1 MKTLAQSAASLLAV
15 ALSALLAL
23 QAFALMRA
31 PAAWMPER
39 ITVRLAAGESL
50 ALSRAELAAVQTEG
64 TQLVLRRDARGAW
77 FVSQSGTGRAP
88 LLQSAAGEE
97 RLGSIAAAAL
107 DSFRIGA
114 HHFGSTGSASALRF
128 ASAPDNTWSYDGAT
142 LRLNGE
148 ALDDCPDTALHQRAA
163 ALWNRMAPATLTIAR
178 PLVFGGNL
186 YCGNRLG
193 LPGVAAGT
201 AIIARVKG
209 ELRLSAAATGFTDVR
224 ALPAADAAI
233 RLRDDERGLAD
244 VHALTF
250 GRTRYTLALNG
261 NELTLLPQR
270 RVALYGAPEARLP
283 EQVDWSWQRRTLWS
297 GGHGGLWAGLAAAL
311 AALWLLKLAS
321 SATAGHAPRRGNILS
336 GGGAARHGWLPR
348 WLSALRRRMPGAVA
362 TASGGVMRWALHGS
376 GVASGQGAKSAG
388 HAAGSGAGGQAKP
401 GGRSASG
408 SVVRLAMLASVSWRS
423 ADGVVRD
430 LDDARRARSRA
441 AALMQAMRLP
451 AAWLAAL
458 AVALCGTA
466 IILMAR
472 AGTPPAA
479 AASLLLLA
487 CTCALWMLAVPR
499 LPLACGA
506 ALLLFAAGTLSQL
519 ELGLAGMDTAW
530 LRYYQKTT
538 ALFAIGSGLVIA
550 WLLWRRMRKPAMPQR
565 WVEWLFALLAAAALL
580 ALAAQV
586 VWGDETGVFD
596 LQPVELAKLALTA
609 LTAHCLA
616 LRLGW
621 RTDTKRAP
629 GHMKRWL
636 RLAAPAL
643 LFASLLGLA
652 LVQVDDYSPLLLLMI
667 WSAVML
673 LAYAVAAGKRWLAA
687 VPVLLAIACAAGVFA
702 LRSAGPAEA
711 EALPGAFYADRFQVW
726 LDPAR
731 HPHTGQ
737 QLLQGAAAVADGGW
751 RGADGLFG
759 IATLGQPAPTLLS
772 IPAVQDDFA
781 PSFLLNRHGL
791 LAALMLWCVQAA
803 FVIGLLA
810 AAIRNGRYA
819 AALRDFRLAWQYRL
833 RSFLLCGGAA
843 FVAGHLLLSWGTN
856 LAIFP
861 IMGQPMSFLS
871 AGGSHLLFFL
881 LPLLGISAASASTE
895 EE

>member
-1 MKTLAQSAASLLAV
+1 MRALAQNAASLLAV
-15 ALSALLAL
+15 ALCALLAL

-31 PAAWMPER
+31 PAAWTPER

-50 ALSRAELAAVQTEG
+50 ALSRAGLAAVQTDG
-64 TQLVLRRDARGAW
+64 AQLVLRRDAAGAW
-77 FVSQSGTGRAP
+77 LVSQSGAGRAP

-107 DSFRIGA
+107 GSFRIGA
-114 HHFGSTGSASALRF
+114 HQFGSTGSAGALRF
-128 ASAPDNTWSYDGAT
+128 QSAPDKTWSYDGAT
-142 LRLNGE
+142 LRLNGQ

-163 ALWNRMAPATLTIAR
+163 ALWNRMAPAALTIAR

-193 LPGVAAGT
+193 LSGVAAGT
-201 AIIARVKG
+201 AMIARTRG
-209 ELRLSAAATGFTDVR
+209 ELRLSVAAAGLTDVS
-224 ALPAADAAI
+224 ASPAGGDAV
-233 RLRDDERGLAD
+233 RLHDDERSLAG
-244 VHALTF
+244 VQALAF
-250 GRTRYTLALNG
+250 GRTRYALALHG
-261 NELTLLPQR
+261 IELTLMPQR

-283 EQVDWSWQRRTLWS
+283 EQVDWSWQRRALWT

-311 AALWLLKLAS
+311 AGLWLLKLAS
-321 SATAGHAPRRGNILS
+321 SAGALPAPRRGNILS
-336 GGGAARHGWLPR
+336 GSG
-348 WLSALRRRMPGAVA
+348 
-362 TASGGVMRWALHGS
+362 TA
-376 GVASGQGAKSAG
+376 
-388 HAAGSGAGGQAKP
+388 GAGGLRRLLPAALQRTTP
-401 GGRSASG
+401 SGRPAGG
-408 SVVRLAMLASVSWRS
+408 SVVRLAMLASVPWRS

-430 LDDARRARSRA
+430 LDAVRRARSRA
-441 AALMQAMRLP
+441 AALMQALRTP

-458 AVALCGTA
+458 AITLCGVV
-466 IILMAR
+466 IMLMTR
-472 AGTPPAA
+472 AGAPPAA
-479 AASLLLLA
+479 SASLLLLA
-487 CTCALWMLAVPR
+487 CAVALWMLAVPR

-506 ALLLFAAGTLSQL
+506 ALLLCAAGTLSQL

-530 LRYYQKTT
+530 LRHYQKTT
-538 ALFAIGSGLVIA
+538 ALFAIGSGIAIA
-550 WLLWRRMRKPAMPQR
+550 WQLWRSARKPAMPQR
-565 WVEWLFALLAAAALL
+565 WVEWLFALLAAGALL

-596 LQPVELAKLALTA
+596 LQPVEPAKLALTA

-621 RTDTKRAP
+621 RAESKRAP
-629 GHMKRWL
+629 GHLKRWL

-652 LVQVDDYSPLLLLMI
+652 LVQVDDYSPLLLLII
-667 WSAVML
+667 WSAAML
-673 LAYAVAAGKRWLAA
+673 LAYAAAARKPWLAA
-687 VPVLLAIACAAGVFA
+687 LPLLLAIACAAAVFA
-702 LRSAGPAEA
+702 LRSAGPAKA
-711 EALPGAFYADRFQVW
+711 EALPGSFYADRFQVW

-737 QLLQGAAAVADGGW
+737 QLLQGAAAVAEGGW

-759 IATLGQPAPTLLS
+759 ITTLGQPAPALLA

-810 AAIRNGRYA
+810 AAIRNGRHA

-871 AGGSHLLFFL
+871 AAGSHLLFFL

>member
-1 MKTLAQSAASLLAV
+1 MKMGAFTRSAGSLLAV
-15 ALSALLAL
+15 LLATLLAL

-31 PAAWMPER
+31 PAAWMPGR
-39 ITVRLAAGESL
+39 ITVRLAAGEAL
-50 ALSRAELAAVQTEG
+50 ALSRADLAAVQTEG
-64 TQLVLRRDARGAW
+64 AQLVLRRDAAGAW
-77 FVSQSGTGRAP
+77 LVRQSGAGRAP
-88 LLQSAAGEE
+88 LLQSDAGEE
-97 RLGSIAAAAL
+97 RLGSIAAARL
-107 DSFRIGA
+107 RSFRIGA
-114 HHFGSTGSASALRF
+114 QSFNSAGSDGVLRF
-128 ASAPDNTWSYDGAT
+128 QPAAGQAWSYDGAT
-142 LRLNGE
+142 LRLNGA

-163 ALWNRMAPATLTIAR
+163 ALWNRMAPAALTIAR

-201 AIIARVKG
+201 AIIARTKG
-209 ELRLSAAATGFTDVR
+209 ELRLSAAATGYTDVS
-224 ALPAADAAI
+224 ASPAAGTAI
-233 RLRDDERGLAD
+233 RLRDDERGLAG
-244 VHALTF
+244 VRALTF
-250 GRTRYTLALNG
+250 GRTRYELALHG

-283 EQVDWSWQRRTLWS
+283 EQVDWSWQRRTLWTGS
-297 GGHGGLWAGLAAAL
+297 HGGLWAGLAAAL

-321 SATAGHAPRRGNILS
+321 STALQQAPRRGNILYCGS
-336 GGGAARHGWLPR
+336 ASHAAWLSRWLPPM
-348 WLSALRRRMPGAVA
+348 LRR
-362 TASGGVMRWALHGS
+362 T
-376 GVASGQGAKSAG
+376 KAG
-388 HAAGSGAGGQAKP
+388 MAAGDGSARRVKP
-401 GGRSASG
+401 GERAADRG
-408 SVVRLAMLASVSWRS
+408 VVRLAMLASVPWRS
-423 ADGVVRD
+423 AGGVVRD
-430 LDDARRARSRA
+430 LGDARRARSRA
-441 AALMQAMRLP
+441 AALMQAMRTP
-451 AAWLAAL
+451 AAWFAAL
-458 AVALCGTA
+458 AVVLCGAA
-466 IILMAR
+466 IILMMR

-479 AASLLLLA
+479 SASLLLLA
-487 CTCALWMLAVPR
+487 CTFALWMLAVPR

-506 ALLLFAAGTLSQL
+506 ALLLCAAGTLSQL

-538 ALFAIGSGLVIA
+538 ALFAIGSGIA
-550 WLLWRRMRKPAMPQR
+550 IACQLWRSKRRPGIPQR
-565 WVEWLFALLAAAALL
+565 WVEWLFALLAAGALL

-586 VWGDETGVFD
+586 IWGDETGVFD

-621 RTDTKRAP
+621 RADANRAP
-629 GHMKRWL
+629 GHLKRWL

-643 LFASLLGLA
+643 LFAALLGLA
-652 LVQVDDYSPLLLLMI
+652 LVQVDDYSPLLLLMV
-667 WSAVML
+667 WSAAML
-673 LAYAVAAGKRWLAA
+673 LAYAVAARNWWLAA
-687 VPVLLAIACAAGVFA
+687 VPVLLAMACAAAVFA

-711 EALPGAFYADRFQVW
+711 EALPGALYADRFQVW

-737 QLLQGAAAVADGGW
+737 QLLQGAAAVAEGGW

-759 IATLGQPAPTLLS
+759 ITTLGQPAPALLA

-791 LAALMLWCVQAA
+791 LAGLLLWCTQAA

-810 AAIRNGRYA
+810 AAIRNGA
-819 AALRDFRLAWQYRL
+819 HAVALRDFRLAWQYRL
-833 RSFLLCGGAA
+833 RCFLLCGGAA
-843 FVAGHLLLSWGTN
+843 FIAGHLLLSWGTN

>member
-1 MKTLAQSAASLLAV
+1 MRAAAHRAGSLLAV
-15 ALSALLAL
+15 ALTALLAL

-31 PAAWMPER
+31 PATWMPER

-50 ALSRAELAAVQTEG
+50 ALSRAELAAVQAEG
-64 TQLVLRRDARGAW
+64 SQLVLRRDAAGAW
-77 FVSQSGTGRAP
+77 LLRQSGAGRPP

-97 RLGSIAAAAL
+97 RLGSIAATAL
-107 DSFRIGA
+107 RSFRIGA
-114 HHFGSTGSASALRF
+114 QTFDSSGSAGMLRF
-128 ASAPDNTWSYDGAT
+128 QSAPGKIWSYDGAT
-142 LRLNGE
+142 LRLNGD

-163 ALWNRMAPATLTIAR
+163 ALWNRVAPAALTIAR

-193 LPGVAAGT
+193 LADFAAGT
-201 AIIARVKG
+201 ALIARAQG
-209 ELRLSAAATGFTDVR
+209 ELRLSAAAAGFTDVS
-224 ALPAADAAI
+224 ALPAAGAAI
-233 RLRDDERGLAD
+233 RLRDDERGLAG
-244 VHALTF
+244 VRALTF
-250 GRTRYTLALNG
+250 GRTRYELALHG

-283 EQVDWSWQRRTLWS
+283 EQVDWSWQRRTLWTS
-297 GGHGGLWAGLAAAL
+297 GQGGLWAGLAAAL

-321 SATAGHAPRRGNILS
+321 SAVQAQRPRRGNILS
-336 GGGAARHGWLPR
+336 GSGTACAGWLPR
-348 WLSALRRRMPGAVA
+348 CLPAALRNRMRGAGAAAGGGAKPWAPRSAGESAASGIGRRM
-362 TASGGVMRWALHGS
+362 
-376 GVASGQGAKSAG
+376 
-388 HAAGSGAGGQAKP
+388 KP
-401 GGRSASG
+401 GGHAASG
-408 SVVRLAMLASVSWRS
+408 SVVRLAMLASVPWRS

-430 LDDARRARSRA
+430 LDDARRARSHA
-441 AALMQAMRLP
+441 AALMQAMRAP
-451 AAWLAAL
+451 ATWLAAL
-458 AVALCGTA
+458 ATTLCGVA
-466 IILMAR
+466 IILMTR

-479 AASLLLLA
+479 AASLLLLG
-487 CTCALWMLAVPR
+487 CTFALWMLAMPR

-506 ALLLFAAGTLSQL
+506 ALLLCAAGTLSQL

-538 ALFAIGSGLVIA
+538 ALFAIGSGIAIA
-550 WLLWRRMRKPAMPQR
+550 WQLWRGMRKTAMPQR
-565 WVEWLFALLAAAALL
+565 RVEWLFALLAAAALL

-621 RTDTKRAP
+621 RADAKRAP
-629 GHMKRWL
+629 GHLKRWL

-643 LFASLLGLA
+643 LFAALLGLA

-667 WSAVML
+667 WSAAML
-673 LAYAVAAGKRWLAA
+673 LAYAIAARNWWLAA
-687 VPVLLAIACAAGVFA
+687 VPVLLAIACAAAVFA

-711 EALPGAFYADRFQVW
+711 EALPGTFYADRFQVW

-737 QLLQGAAAVADGGW
+737 QLLQGGAAVAEGGW

-759 IATLGQPAPTLLS
+759 ITTLGQPAPALLA

-791 LAALMLWCVQAA
+791 LAGLILWCAQAA
-803 FVIGLLA
+803 FVIGLLLA
-810 AAIRNGRYA
+810 ALQNGQRA
-819 AALRDFRLAWQYRL
+819 ATLRDFRLAWQYRL

-843 FVAGHLLLSWGTN
+843 FAAGHLLLSWGTN

>member
-1 MKTLAQSAASLLAV
+1 MRAIAHRAGSLLAV
-15 ALSALLAL
+15 VLCAMLAL

-31 PAAWMPER
+31 PAAWLPER

-64 TQLVLRRDARGAW
+64 AQLMLRRDAAGVW
-77 FVSQSGTGRAP
+77 FLRQSGAGRAP

-97 RLGSIAAAAL
+97 RLGSVAAAGL
-107 DSFRIGA
+107 RSFRIGA
-114 HHFGSTGSASALRF
+114 QHFDSGGSAAMLRF
-128 ASAPDNTWSYDGAT
+128 QSAPGKTWSYDGAT
-142 LRLNGE
+142 LRLNGD
-148 ALDDCPDTALHQRAA
+148 ALEDCPDTALHQRAA
-163 ALWNRMAPATLTIAR
+163 ALWNRLAPATLTIAR

-193 LPGVAAGT
+193 LAGIAAGT
-201 AIIARVKG
+201 ALIARTKG
-209 ELRLSAAATGFTDVR
+209 ELRLSAAAAGFTDVS
-224 ALPAADAAI
+224 ALPAAGAAI
-233 RLRDDERGLAD
+233 RLRDDERGLAG
-244 VHALTF
+244 VRAFTF
-250 GRTRYTLALNG
+250 GRTRYELALHG

-283 EQVDWSWQRRTLWS
+283 EQVDWSWQRHALWS
-297 GGHGGLWAGLAAAL
+297 GGQGALWAGLAAAL

-321 SATAGHAPRRGNILS
+321 SAAQAQGPRRGNILS
-336 GGGAARHGWLPR
+336 GSGTARAGRLPR
-348 WLSALRRRMPGAVA
+348 WLSAALRNRMRGAGGGAPRVPHSA
-362 TASGGVMRWALHGS
+362 GKSAASGIGRRTKPGER
-376 GVASGQGAKSAG
+376 
-388 HAAGSGAGGQAKP
+388 AAGSG
-401 GGRSASG
+401 
-408 SVVRLAMLASVSWRS
+408 VVRLAMLASVPWRS

-441 AALMQAMRLP
+441 AALMQAMRAP

-458 AVALCGTA
+458 AVALCGAT
-466 IILMAR
+466 IILMTR

-479 AASLLLLA
+479 AASLLLLG
-487 CTCALWMLAVPR
+487 CTFALWMLAVPR

-506 ALLLFAAGTLSQL
+506 ALLLCAAGTLSQL

-538 ALFAIGSGLVIA
+538 ALFAIGSGVAIA
-550 WLLWRRMRKPAMPQR
+550 WQLWRGTRKTAMPQR

-621 RTDTKRAP
+621 RADTKRAP
-629 GHMKRWL
+629 GHLKRWL

-652 LVQVDDYSPLLLLMI
+652 LVQVDDYSPLLLLMV
-667 WSAVML
+667 WSATML
-673 LAYAVAAGKRWLAA
+673 LAYAIAARNWWLAA
-687 VPVLLAIACAAGVFA
+687 VPVLLAVACAAAVFA
-702 LRSAGPAEA
+702 LRSAGPADA

-737 QLLQGAAAVADGGW
+737 QLLQGAAAVAEGGW

-759 IATLGQPAPTLLS
+759 ITTLGQPAPALLA

-791 LAALMLWCVQAA
+791 TAGLMLWCAQAA
-803 FVIGLLA
+803 FVIGLLR
-810 AAIRNGRYA
+810 AAIHNGQRA

>member
-1 MKTLAQSAASLLAV
+1 MKGLAQSAASLLAV
-15 ALSALLAL
+15 LLCALLAL

-50 ALSRAELAAVQTEG
+50 ALSRAELAAVQTDG
-64 TQLVLRRDARGAW
+64 AQLVLRRDTRSAW
-77 FVSQSGTGRAP
+77 FVSQSGAGRAP

-97 RLGSIAAAAL
+97 RLGSIAAAGL
-107 DSFRIGA
+107 GSFRIGA
-114 HHFGSTGSASALRF
+114 HNFDSTGSASALRF
-128 ASAPDNTWSYDGAT
+128 QSAPGKTWSYDGAT

-163 ALWNRMAPATLTIAR
+163 ALWNRMAPAALTIAR

-193 LPGVAAGT
+193 LSGVAAGT
-201 AIIARVKG
+201 ALIARVKG
-209 ELRLSAAATGFTDVR
+209 ELRLSAAAAGFTDVS
-224 ALPAADAAI
+224 ALPASGAAI
-233 RLRDDERGLAD
+233 RLRDDERGLSG

-250 GRTRYTLALNG
+250 GRTRYELALHG

-283 EQVDWSWQRRTLWS
+283 EQVDWSWQRRTLWT

-311 AALWLLKLAS
+311 VALWLLKLAS
-321 SATAGHAPRRGNILS
+321 SGTTVQAPRRGNILS
-336 GGGAARHGWLPR
+336 GSGTLRHGWPPR
-348 WLSALRRRMPGAVA
+348 WRQPK
-362 TASGGVMRWALHGS
+362 HGE
-376 GVASGQGAKSAG
+376 
-388 HAAGSGAGGQAKP
+388 HP
-401 GGRSASG
+401 ASG
-408 SVVRLAMLASVSWRS
+408 SIVRLAMLASVPWRR

-441 AALMQAMRLP
+441 AALMQALRTP

-458 AVALCGTA
+458 AITLCGAAT
-466 IILMAR
+466 ILMTR

-479 AASLLLLA
+479 SASLLLLG
-487 CTCALWMLAVPR
+487 CSFALWMLAVPR

-506 ALLLFAAGTLSQL
+506 ALLLCAAGTLSQL
-519 ELGLAGMDTAW
+519 ELGLTGMDTAW

-538 ALFAIGSGLVIA
+538 ALFAIGSGIA
-550 WLLWRRMRKPAMPQR
+550 IACQLWRSTRKPAMPQR
-565 WVEWLFALLAAAALL
+565 WVEWLFALLAATALL

-621 RTDTKRAP
+621 RAESKRAP
-629 GHMKRWL
+629 GHLKRWL

-667 WSAVML
+667 WSAAML
-673 LAYAVAAGKRWLAA
+673 LAYAIAARKRWLAA
-687 VPVLLAIACAAGVFA
+687 VPLLLAIACAAAVFA

-711 EALPGAFYADRFQVW
+711 EALPGTFYADRFQVW

-737 QLLQGAAAVADGGW
+737 QLLQGAAAVAEGGW

-759 IATLGQPAPTLLS
+759 ITTLGQPAPALLA

-791 LAALMLWCVQAA
+791 LAALILWCVQAA
-803 FVIGLLA
+803 LVIGLLA
-810 AAIRNGRYA
+810 AAIRNGRHA
-819 AALRDFRLAWQYRL
+819 AVLRDFRLAWQYRL

-871 AGGSHLLFFL
+871 AGGSHLLLFL
-881 LPLLGISAASASTE
+881 LPLLGISAASAPTE